1 MTVSSTISRS
11 GPYAGAG
18 TTGPFAVGFR
28 FLEDAHLRVVK
39 TNSQGVDADLILGID
54 FFASGAGE
62 ANGSVILVA
71 PLATNERLT
80 ILRNVPATQEADY
93 VQNDA
98 FPAESHERALDKL
111 TMIAQQQAE
120 QLGRTL
126 RLGVSVNTNPEF
138 PSPSPNKF
146 IGWDSAGTRLVN
158 ADIAALSEQFV
169 YADWRYET
177 FTGDGTQVQ
186 YLLAGAPSNIANA
199 AVSINGLVKVPV
211 SEFTLNGNILT
222 FATPPAVGATVLVRY
237 GKTIGQIGGTQTAY
251 RQVAAAGQTV
261 FTLVDGYTP
270 GASALAVYVNGL
282 RMEGSGVDFTE
293 RDSTSVVF
301 AEPLQAGDS
310 VVFVVGSEV
319 AGGGGGGGGG
329 GVTPTEGLVIA
340 LIGDSLTTQNA
351 LLDEAPS
358 HILERTLRQ
367 MGGPCT
373 VIPCGRDGNTFYRA
387 NTQKIYGNLTSVEK
401 AIASQASV
409 VLVALGLNDS
419 VNAVDGRSAAQIRA
433 DAAATFAAL
442 RLGLPSAKIFYVGEV
457 PHAIDL
463 TSGEQAALKNE
474 QVIPSTMALRTSGLL
489 AGRWSSEILGDS
501 IGATMQARY
510 DSWRAL
516 HSYVKALSTH
526 NGSFDMWVQQIHRAG
541 GGTSDRLHFNHAG
554 STLAAGYL
562 LKGLRDAAVFPALMT
577 NSYPVWEDPFSFI
590 PAIISGTQPAPAARD
605 ALGGD
610 LHPWSWWCGWD
621 LKFRMVP
628 EVINDA
634 NGVFVWTLEGGPP
647 NSDVLFSAN
656 GSAWSA
662 PIGSTGPSG
671 ELLSAAGGTLMGV
684 LGLEP
689 GTQQLRYAVGDVVLG
704 PQNLVVVAGSGG
716 GGTYTLPA
724 ATDTVRGGIKVGAN
738 LAISSDVL
746 SVPLATKLAAGAV
759 KVGTRLSVT
768 DGVVDVPLATASV
781 VGAVKVGAGLSIDG
795 TGTLSATGGTIV
807 WNDLPLA
814 AGWSAYTGFGDNTPR
829 YAIFNGV
836 LYLRG
841 VASNAGV
848 AIEDAFVHFAT
859 LPIGARPVTTGLPI
873 TSIVLGGSRAGLLVI
888 ESDGRLQAMRAAGA
902 GAGASHVF
910 ITGTAIPM

>member
-28 FLEDAHLRVVK
+28 FLEDVHLRVVK
-39 TNSQGVDADLILGID
+39 TSAQGVDADLILGID

-62 ANGSVILVA
+62 VNGSVILVA
-71 PLATNERLT
+71 PLGSSERLT
-80 ILRNVPATQEADY
+80 ILRSVPETQEADY

-111 TMIAQQQAE
+111 TMIAQQQSE

-126 RLGVSVNTNPEF
+126 RLGVSVNASPDF

-146 IGWDSAGTRLVN
+146 IGWDAAGARLVN

-177 FTGDGTQVQ
+177 FVGNGFQTQF
-186 YLLAGAPSNIANA
+186 LLAGAPSNIANA
-199 AVSINGLVKVPV
+199 AVSVDGLVKVPV
-211 SEFTLNGNILT
+211 QDFALDGNSLT
-222 FATPPAVGATVLVRY
+222 FASPPAVGATVLVRY
-237 GKTIGQIGGTQTAY
+237 GKTIGQSGGTQTAY

-282 RMEGSGVDFTE
+282 RMEGAGIDYTE
-293 RDSTSVVF
+293 RDGNSVVF
-301 AEPLQAGDS
+301 SEPLQAGDS
-310 VVFVVGSEV
+310 VAFVVGTEV

-329 GVTPTEGLVIA
+329 GPAPSEGLVIA

-358 HILERTLRQ
+358 HILERTLRH

-373 VIPCGRDGNTFYRA
+373 VVPCGRDGHTFHRA
-387 NTQKIYGNLTSVEK
+387 NTQKIYGNLTAVEK
-401 AIASQASV
+401 AIASRASV

-433 DAAATFAAL
+433 DAATTFAAL

-457 PHAIDL
+457 PYA
-463 TSGEQAALKNE
+463 SGLSAGQLAALKNE
-474 QVIPSTMALRTSGLL
+474 NVIPSTMALRSTGLL
-489 AGRWSSEILGDS
+489 ANRWSEEILADEIS
-501 IGATMQARY
+501 PSMQTRY
-510 DSWRAL
+510 NDWRAL
-516 HSYVKALSTH
+516 HSYAQSLTTH
-526 NGSFDMWVQQIHRAG
+526 NGSFDLWVQQIHRAG
-541 GGTSDRLHFNHAG
+541 GGISDRLHFNHAG
-554 STLAAGYL
+554 STLAAGYM
-562 LKGLRDAAVFPALMT
+562 LKGLRDAGVFPSLMS
-577 NSYPVWEDPFSFI
+577 NAYPVWEDPFAFI
-590 PAIISGTQPAPAARD
+590 PAIIAGTQPGPAARE

-621 LKFRMVP
+621 VMFRTVT
-628 EVINDA
+628 EILNDA
-634 NGVFVWTLEGGPP
+634 NGVFVWTLDGGPP
-647 NSDVLFSAN
+647 GSYVLFSAN

-662 PIGSTGPSG
+662 PISVTGPTG
-671 ELLSAAGGTLMGV
+671 GGLSASGGSLMSV

-689 GTQQLRYAVGDVVLG
+689 GTHQLRYAVGDIVLG
-704 PQNLVVVAGSGG
+704 PFSLVVTAGSGG

-724 ATDTVRGGIKVGAN
+724 ATDIVRGGVKVGAN
-738 LAISSDVL
+738 LAISGDVL
-746 SVPLATKLAAGAV
+746 SVPLATTSVVGAV
-759 KVGTRLSVT
+759 KIGTRLTVVS
-768 DGVVDVPLATASV
+768 GVVDVPLATSFVA
-781 VGAVKVGAGLSIDG
+781 GAVKIGAGLTVAGD
-795 TGTLSATGGTIV
+795 GTLSATGGSII

-814 AGWSAYTGFGDNTPR
+814 AGWSAYVGAGDNTPR
-829 YAIFNGV
+829 YAVFNGV

-841 VASNAGV
+841 IASNAG
-848 AIEDAFVHFAT
+848 ASIEDAFVHFAT
-859 LPIGARPVTTGLPI
+859 LPVGARPATTGLPI
-873 TSIVLGGSRAGLLVI
+873 IGIPIGGARAGLMVI
-888 ESDGRLQAMRAAGA
+888 ETDGRLQAMRCAGA

-910 ITGTAIPM
+910 ITGIAIPM

>member
-80 ILRNVPATQEADY
+80 ILRNVPATQDADY

-126 RLGVSVNTNPEF
+126 RLGVLVNTNPEF
-138 PSPSPNKF
+138 PSPSPNKL

-186 YLLAGAPSNIANA
+186 FLLAGAPSNIANA

-211 SEFTLNGNILT
+211 AEFALDGNVLT
-222 FATPPAVGATVLVRY
+222 FAMPSVMGATVLVRY
-237 GKTIGQIGGTQTAY
+237 GKTVGQIGGTQTAY

-319 AGGGGGGGGG
+319 AGGGGGGGG
-329 GVTPTEGLVIA
+329 VTPAEGLVIA

-358 HILERTLRQ
+358 HILERTLRH
-367 MGGPCT
+367 MGAPCT

-463 TSGEQAALKNE
+463 TSGEQAALKNKH
-474 QVIPSTMALRTSGLL
+474 VIPSTMALRTSGLL
-489 AGRWSSEILGDS
+489 AGRWSEEILGDS

-516 HSYVKALSTH
+516 HSYVKALTTH

-577 NSYPVWEDPFSFI
+577 NSYPVWEDPFFFI

-647 NSDVLFSAN
+647 SSNVLFSAN

-671 ELLSAAGGTLMGV
+671 DLLSAAGGTLMGV
-684 LGLEP
+684 LGLGP
-689 GTQQLRYAVGDVVLG
+689 GTHQLRYAVGDVVLG
-704 PQNLVVVAGSGG
+704 PYSLLVVAGSGG

-781 VGAVKVGAGLSIDG
+781 VGAVKVGAGLSVSGD
-795 TGTLSATGGTIV
+795 GTLSATGGAIV

-848 AIEDAFVHFAT
+848 AIGDAFVHFAT
-859 LPIGARPVTTGLPI
+859 LPFGARPATTGLPI
-873 TSIVLGGSRAGLLVI
+873 ISIVLGGSRAGLMVI

-910 ITGTAIPM
+910 ITGTVIPM